1 MRQVCYTLMKNSA
14 RLFIVASQPF
24 IPFQHAM
31 TSQSRS
37 LSSPRS
43 CIIGVDT
50 GGTFTDLIY
59 QDGDGWQVFK
69 LLSTPDNPARAVLD
83 GLRAVAGRGPVQV
96 VHGSTVAT
104 NAILE
109 RKGVRTALVTNAGFE
124 DVMAIGRQNRS
135 RLYDLAYAKE
145 PPLVPREDCFGVP
158 GRVLQSGE
166 ERTPLDEDRAMDVVR
181 NILASGVESVAVCFL
196 FGFANPAHEQRMA
209 KLLAELGG
217 EAGPPV
223 SLSHEIL
230 AEFREFERMS
240 TTVINAYVSPKMH
253 RYLSFLQDNL
263 QDPRAEGGHPESTL
277 RIMQSNGGSISA
289 ATAMR
294 ESVRTILSG
303 PAGGV
308 VGALAIGRLSG
319 FDRLITF
326 DMGGTSTDVALLD
339 GDLSLTT
346 DAAISGYP
354 VRTPML
360 DIHTVGAGGGSI
372 AGQDAGGALTVG
384 PESAGAEPG
393 PICYGRGERIT
404 VTDANL
410 FLRRLL
416 PDYFLGGNMALD
428 VQRIQEPFGIM
439 ARRMGLAPRDLAEG
453 VLAVANTNMERAIRV
468 ISVERGFDPREFTLF
483 SFGGAGGLHAAYL
496 ARLLNM
502 PRVLIPRNP
511 GILSA
516 VGMVMADV
524 IKDYSQTVM
533 REMGPK
539 PGELPEKQEPSRELT
554 DELLKVFAPLERRAV
569 QEMAEEGVAGKDVR
583 LERFLDMRYHGQSF
597 EIITPFDTRA
607 DPAAAFH
614 DLHEQAYG
622 YRNPTKPV
630 EIVTLRLRARGIP
643 KKPVF
648 APIAQGSAEPGPDAL
663 LDIRQVIFDGKSHDT
678 SIWQRDALLANN
690 HLPGPAVIVEYT
702 STLLVPPFAQA
713 RVDEYGALVLDIR
726 G

>member
-1 MRQVCYTLMKNSA
+1 MKNSA

-24 IPFQHAM
+24 IPYHRHPM
-31 TSQSRS
+31 TPHSRS
-37 LSSPRS
+37 LSSVRTRVGS

-69 LLSTPDNPARAVLD
+69 LLSTPDNPARAVLE
-83 GLRAVAGRGPVQV
+83 GLRFIAGHGPVQV

-109 RKGVRTALVTNAGFE
+109 RKGVRTALITNAGFE

-135 RLYDLAYAKE
+135 RLYDLAYVKE
-145 PPLVPREDCFGVP
+145 QPLVPQELCFGVP
-158 GRVLQSGE
+158 GRMIHGGE
-166 ERTPLDEDRAMDVVR
+166 ERTPLDEGRAAEVVR
-181 NILASGVESVAVCFL
+181 EILASGAESVAVCFL
-196 FGFANPAHEQRMA
+196 FGFANPAHERRMA
-209 KLLAELGG
+209 DLLAELGG

-253 RYLSFLQDNL
+253 RYLSFLQDQL
-263 QDPRAEGGHPESTL
+263 QAPEAEGGHLESTL

-308 VGALAIGRLSG
+308 VGALAMGRLSG

-346 DAAISGYP
+346 DASISGYP

-372 AGQDAGGALTVG
+372 AGLDTGGALTVG

-393 PICYGRGERIT
+393 PICYGHGERIT

-410 FLRRLL
+410 FLGRLL
-416 PDYFLGGNMALD
+416 PDYFLGGNMPLD
-428 VQRIQEPFGIM
+428 VRRIQEPFEAM
-439 ARRMGLAPRDLAEG
+439 AQKMGLAPRELAEG
-453 VLAVANTNMERAIRV
+453 VLAVANANMERAIRV

-496 ARLLNM
+496 AKLLNM
-502 PRVLIPRNP
+502 PRVLIPMNP

-533 REMGPK
+533 REV
-539 PGELPEKQEPSRELT
+539 PESRSSAHSGGSRELT
-554 DELLKVFAPLERRAV
+554 DELLKLFTPLERRAV
-569 QEMAEEGVAGKDVR
+569 QEMLEEGVADEDVR
-583 LERFLDMRYHGQSF
+583 LECFLDMRYHGQSF
-597 EIITPFDTRA
+597 EIITPFDTQS

-614 DLHEQAYG
+614 DLHEKAYG
-622 YRNPTKPV
+622 YRNPSKPV
-630 EIVTLRLRARGIP
+630 EIVTLRLRARGVP
-643 KKPVF
+643 RKPAF
-648 APIAQGSAEPGPDAL
+648 APIAHGSAQPPSHAL
-663 LDIRQVIFDGKSHDT
+663 LDTRSVVFDGKAHDT
-678 SIWQRDALLANN
+678 SIWQRDALLADN

-702 STLLVPPFAQA
+702 STLLVPPFAEA
-713 RVDEYGALVLDIR
+713 RVDEFGALLLDINS
-726 G
+726 